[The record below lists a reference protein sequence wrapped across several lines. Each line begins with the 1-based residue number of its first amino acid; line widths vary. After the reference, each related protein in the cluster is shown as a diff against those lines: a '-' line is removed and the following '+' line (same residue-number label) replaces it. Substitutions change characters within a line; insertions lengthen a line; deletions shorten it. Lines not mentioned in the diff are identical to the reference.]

1 MFTGI
6 VEAIGRVRANERQVG
21 GASRRLVV
29 DAPFAT
35 SLTLGESVSVNGTCL
50 TVVQITD
57 QAFHADVSPTTLEI
71 TTMGDLKPN
80 RTVNLERSVTPAT
93 RLGGHWVLGHVD
105 TQGTVASIEVE
116 GDAHHIDIR
125 YPKEY
130 SRWVLPQGSLTLDG
144 VSLTIVERSDHNV
157 KVTIIPHTWEHTII
171 HDWAIHTRINIE
183 FDVLGKYVE
192 HLLAPYPT
200 SREEHV

>member
-6 VEAIGRVRANERQVG
+6 VEAIGRVRANETQAG
-21 GASRRLVV
+21 GTSRRLVI
-29 DAPFAT
+29 DAPFAA

-57 QAFHADVSPTTLEI
+57 RAFHADVSPTTLQL
-71 TTMGDLKPN
+71 TTLGDLHPT
-80 RTVNLERSVTPAT
+80 RHVNLERSVTPAT

-105 TQGTVASIEVE
+105 TQGRVASIQVE
-116 GDAHHIDIR
+116 GDVHHIDIH
-125 YPKEY
+125 YPEEY

-144 VSLTIVERSDHNV
+144 ISLTIVERSDQHI
-157 KVTIIPHTWEHTII
+157 KVTIIPHTWDHTII
-171 HDWAIHTRINIE
+171 HDWTVNTPINME

-192 HLLAPYPT
+192 HLLAPY
-200 SREEHV
+200 SREEQA